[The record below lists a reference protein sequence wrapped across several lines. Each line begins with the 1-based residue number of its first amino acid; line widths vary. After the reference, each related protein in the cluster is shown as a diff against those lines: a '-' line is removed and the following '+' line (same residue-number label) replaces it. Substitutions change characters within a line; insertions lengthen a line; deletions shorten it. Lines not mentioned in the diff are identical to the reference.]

1 MTKKLLHVGCGP
13 TNKYNL
19 KGFGSD
25 DWLELRL
32 DIDERAQPDII
43 GTLTDLS
50 GVESSSVDVVYSSH
64 SIEHIFSH
72 EVQLALK
79 EFMRVLKPDS
89 FAIIRCPDMLSICKE
104 VSEGKLTDVI
114 YDSPAGPISPL
125 DVIYGFGN
133 SIKGGNKYMA
143 HKTGFTFVTLDQALK
158 NAGFARVYGGK
169 YNKYNLGVIAFNSDV
184 DAEYMQSITSTHF

>member
-1 MTKKLLHVGCGP
+1 MTKTLLHIGCGP
-13 TNKYNL
+13 TNKYSL

-32 DIDERAQPDII
+32 DIDEKVKPDII

-79 EFMRVLKPDS
+79 EFMRVLKPNS
-89 FAIIRCPDMLSICKE
+89 CAVIKCPDMLNVCRE
-104 VSEGKLTDVI
+104 VSEGNLTEVI
-114 YDSPAGPISPL
+114 YESSAGPITPL
-125 DVIYGFGN
+125 DVIYGFGK
-133 SIKGGNKYMA
+133 SIKSGNEYMA

-158 NAGFARVYGGK
+158 DAGFTQVFGGN

-184 DAEYMQSITSTHF
+184 DAEYMQSLGGAYF